1 MNRSSRL
8 PHRRAA
14 LVCALSTLL
23 APCAFAQVSLTALDS
38 PYAQNF
44 DTLPTTGSTAWSNN
58 TTIAGWYHARTGT
71 GTTVV
76 ANDGANNAGNLYSY
90 GTGSASD
97 RALGSVGSGN
107 AAVGSL
113 FWGVRLKNNTGSTIT
128 SLDVAYT
135 GEQWRN
141 GAAAAQ
147 TVAVSYLTGT
157 TLTGSLA
164 EFQNAGTAVA
174 ALDFASPITGGTAGA
189 LNGNVAANRTAKSA
203 TITGLN
209 IANGAE
215 IMLRW
220 SDPDH
225 GGADHGLS
233 IDDFTVTPHGSG
245 PQQTT
250 LSIADASTTEGDSG
264 TKTLTFT
271 VTLSQA
277 APAGGVTFDIATA
290 NGTATAPTDYVARSL
305 TAQTIAAGATSYTF
319 DVTLNGDTDSEPD
332 ETFAVNVTNVAGA
345 AVADGQAQ
353 GGIVNDDAVP
363 MTKIH
368 DVQGNGAQTPIGA
381 ATSVT
386 VEGVV
391 VGNYQGNGKLSGFF
405 LQEEDADVDA
415 DPATSEGIFVFCQSC
430 PTVVAEGQR
439 VRATGIVSEF
449 FGLTEITAGAAG
461 AVVVTDVGN
470 NLSSVT
476 PATINLPIA
485 GSVDAYYEAREG
497 MLVRFAEPLVV
508 SEYFELARYGQI
520 ELYQGDRPRQ
530 YTEDNAPG
538 VAGYNAYLE
547 SLSRRRVVLDD
558 ENNVENWPLTLPE
571 GNQYLYHPHANG
583 GFSVGTHGAD
593 FFRGGDRVDNLTGV
607 LHWSFAGGPSD
618 DAWRIRPTQ
627 ANPVVFTP
635 VNTRSAMAPGV
646 GGAIKAA
653 GVNVLNYFTTIDTTS
668 STSSGPCGPSGGQ
681 DCRGADNATELAR
694 QRERTSIVLCGL
706 NADVVG
712 LVEIENGT
720 TTAAL
725 DDLVGAVNTRCG
737 GAHPYTTVNAGNSVG
752 TDAIRVAIAYRTG
765 VLSPVGTAKIDTDA
779 IHNRPPTAQTFDV
792 VDATNPAF
800 GERFTVVAN
809 HFKSKSCSGA
819 TGGDADS
826 GDGQACY
833 ANRRNAQAARL
844 VNWINATV
852 IPAAADTD
860 VLLLGDFNSYAKETP
875 VATLASSG
883 YVDLLRELGGPT
895 AYSYLFDGQLGHL
908 DYAFAN
914 ASLAPQVVGI
924 APWHINA
931 DELPQLDYSDD
942 VKDTGEAAY
951 EEEPNGDAMS
961 PPRTLFE
968 AATPYRAS
976 DHDPVLVGLFAT
988 GAPDV
993 IFEDGFETN

>member
-1 MNRSSRL
+1 MTHSLRL
-8 PHRRAA
+8 PFRRAA
-14 LVCALSTLL
+14 LACALSVIL
-23 APCAFAQVSLTALDS
+23 APCAFAQVSLTALDT

-44 DTLPTTGSTAWSNN
+44 DTLPATGTAVWANN
-58 TTIAGWYHARTGT
+58 STIAGWYHARTGT
-71 GTTVV
+71 GSNLV
-76 ANDGANNAGNLYSY
+76 ANDGASNAGNLYSY

-97 RALGSVGSGN
+97 RALGSVGSSN

-113 FWGVRLKNNTGSTIT
+113 FWGVRLKNNTGSAIT
-128 SLDVAYT
+128 SLDIAYN

-147 TVAVSYLTGT
+147 TAAVSYLTGA

-174 ALDFASPITGGTAGA
+174 ALDFTSPITGGTAGA
-189 LNGNVAANRTAKSA
+189 LNGNLAANRSARSA

-245 PQQTT
+245 PQP
-250 LSIADASTTEGDSG
+250 LSISVGDANGNEGNSG
-264 TKTLTFT
+264 TSTVSFT
-271 VTLSQA
+271 VSLNQP

-290 NGTATAPTDYVARSL
+290 DVTATAASGDYVARSL
-305 TAQTIAAGATSYTF
+305 TGQTIAAGATSYTF
-319 DVTLNGDTDSEPD
+319 AVTINGDTNAEPD
-332 ETFAVNVTNVAGA
+332 ETFRVALSNVVGA
-345 AVADGQAQ
+345 QVADGE
-353 GGIVNDDAVP
+353 GTGTILNDDALP
-363 MTKIH
+363 MVKIH
-368 DVQGNGAQTPIGA
+368 DVQGNGASTPIGPA
-381 ATSVT
+381 VSVT

-391 VGNYQGNGKLSGFF
+391 AGNYQGSGKLSGFF
-405 LQEEDADVDA
+405 VQEEDADADA
-415 DPATSEGIFVFCQSC
+415 DPATSEGIFVFCQAC

-439 VRATGIVSEF
+439 VRVTGLVSEF
-449 FGLTEITAGAAG
+449 FGLTEITAGTAG
-461 AVVVTDVGN
+461 SVVVTDAGN
-470 NLSSVT
+470 NLASVT
-476 PATINLPIA
+476 PATVNLPIA
-485 GSVDAYYEAREG
+485 GSVDAYYESREG
-497 MLVRFAEPLVV
+497 MLVRFAEPLFV

-530 YTEDNAPG
+530 FTEDNAPG
-538 VAGYNAYLE
+538 NAAYAAHLE
-547 SLSRRRVVLDD
+547 TLSRRRIILDD

-571 GNQYLYHPHANG
+571 GNQYFYYPHTNG

-593 FFRGGDRVDNLTGV
+593 FFRGGDQITNLTGV
-607 LHWSFAGGPSD
+607 LHWSFNGTSGN

-627 ANPVVFTP
+627 ANAITFTP
-635 VNTRSAMAPGV
+635 MNTRPATAPTV

-653 GVNVLNYFTTIDTTS
+653 GINVLNYFTSIDTTS
-668 STSSGPCGPSGGQ
+668 STSSGPCGPTGGL

-725 DDLVGAVNTRCG
+725 DDLIGAVNTRCG
-737 GAHPYTTVNAGNSVG
+737 GAHPYAAVNAGNSVG

-765 VLSPVGTAKIDTDA
+765 VLSPFGTVKIDTDGV
-779 IHNRPPTAQTFDV
+779 HNRPPTAQTFDV

-800 GERFTVVAN
+800 GERFSVVAN

-819 TGGDADS
+819 SGGDADS

-833 ANRRNAQAARL
+833 ANRRNLQAARL
-844 VNWINATV
+844 VTWINTTV

-875 VATLASSG
+875 VTTLASGG

-914 ASLAPQVVGI
+914 ATLAPQIVGT

-942 VKDTGEAAY
+942 VKDTGEAPY
-951 EEEPNGDAMS
+951 EEEPNGASMS
-961 PPRTLFE
+961 PPRGLFE

-976 DHDPVLVGLFAT
+976 DHDPVLVGLFDD
-988 GAPDV
+988 GDV
-993 IFEDGFETN
+993 IFRNGFEAN